1 MLQKEWRL
9 SSTGVSPFLFPH
21 YVPCL
26 HISRSLINE
35 WCCMD
40 SQTAA
45 RLIFRNN
52 WKRNVNLCQEFQI
65 NFRILGFMCQNN
77 GPLLFPRISMTH
89 SSLSS
94 ITSCTLRCQRELNCL
109 CTPHLYTS
117 IWLFLLRP
125 PLLLHVLLLFAI
137 LIVLTI
143 CLVYCIYV
151 NLCRW
156 LLLFLHFTCNA
167 MSVWICHV
175 FVPSGKCTCHSTT
188 NEIGVLSSFCSFLFF
203 HSWK

>member
-1 MLQKEWRL
+1 MLKWSSKTSYILWIMSVVNTLSYMDRKLFRVHSKLKVYASFVFWSPCSWYTYFLRLWREICADVELMLQEEWRL

-89 SSLSS
+89 SSL
-94 ITSCTLRCQRELNCL
+94 
-109 CTPHLYTS
+109 
-117 IWLFLLRP
+117 
-125 PLLLHVLLLFAI
+125 
-137 LIVLTI
+137 
-143 CLVYCIYV
+143 
-151 NLCRW
+151 
-156 LLLFLHFTCNA
+156 
-167 MSVWICHV
+167 
-175 FVPSGKCTCHSTT
+175 
-188 NEIGVLSSFCSFLFF
+188 
-203 HSWK
+203 